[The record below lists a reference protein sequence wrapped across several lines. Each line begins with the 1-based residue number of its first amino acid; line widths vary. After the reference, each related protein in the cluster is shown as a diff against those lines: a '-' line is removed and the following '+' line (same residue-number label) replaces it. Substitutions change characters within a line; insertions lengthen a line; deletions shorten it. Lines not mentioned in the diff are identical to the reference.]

1 MKKGALMNLPYKNV
15 HVIINPAAGK
25 DEPILNT
32 INKVFHQHGIDWQ
45 VSITKKF
52 GDATRLA
59 KRAITDGV
67 DLIAGYGGDGTQ
79 MEIAN
84 AVMGTDTPMAILP
97 GGTGNAMSFELR
109 VPRNLKP
116 AVELICQSNRTQKID
131 LARIGEQYFMLR
143 AYSGIEESE
152 KTSRD
157 DKDRYGN
164 LAYIL
169 DTIRGLKNPPHAK
182 YRLTI
187 DDKEIELEGL
197 TCLVLNSG
205 SLGGIDFKATK
216 RVSVSD
222 GLIDVFIVKKDF
234 PSITALASYLLD
246 IGESRIG
253 IYHWQGKKVHVEAD
267 PPQTTWIDGELFGPT
282 PYTIN
287 IIPRGV
293 SIVVPE

>member
-1 MKKGALMNLPYKNV
+1 MNLPYKNV

>member
-1 MKKGALMNLPYKNV
+1 MDLPYKKV

-32 INKVFHQHGIDWQ
+32 INKVFHQYGVDWQ

-59 KRAITDGV
+59 KQAIADDV
-67 DLIAGYGGDGTQ
+67 DLVAGYGGDGTQ

-84 AVMGTDTPMAILP
+84 AVMGSETPMAILP

-109 VPRNLKP
+109 VPRKLDQ
-116 AVELICQSNRTQKID
+116 AVELICQSYKTQKID
-131 LARIGEQYFMLR
+131 LAMIGEQYFMLR
-143 AYSGIEESE
+143 AYSGIEESD
-152 KTSRD
+152 KTSRE
-157 DKDRYGN
+157 DKDRFGN
-164 LAYIL
+164 LAYIM
-169 DTIRGLKNPPHAK
+169 DSIRGFKNPPHAN
-182 YRLTI
+182 YQLTI

-205 SLGGIDFKATK
+205 SVGGINLKATD

-222 GLIDVFIVKKDF
+222 GLLDVFIVKKDL
-234 PSITALASYLLD
+234 PSVTALASYLLD
-246 IGESRIG
+246 IGNTHIG
-253 IYHWQGKKVHVEAD
+253 VYHWKGKKVHVAAD
-267 PPQTTWIDGELFGPT
+267 PPQTTWIDGELYGPT
-282 PYTIN
+282 PYTISV
-287 IIPRGV
+287 IPEGV